1 MHGLRVDVT
10 VNPFRPARSAH
21 PSVHLPVC
29 SEAVP
34 WIPRMQTE
42 AGLGWAEGKH
52 SPREGTTEQVGP
64 GGPEG
69 PEGNGRVASVHFA
82 RPSPKYPRLGGAAG
96 PPAGLA
102 EGL

>member
-1 MHGLRVDVT
+1 MHGLRADVT

-29 SEAVP
+29 SEPVDADRS
-34 WIPRMQTE
+34 WS
-42 AGLGWAEGKH
+42 WH
-52 SPREGTTEQVGP
+52 SPREGTTEQVDP
-64 GGPEG
+64 GDPKG
-69 PEGNGRVASVHFA
+69 PEGNGRVASVHLA